1 MKVVG
6 QYSDGSKAIDHSV
19 DLVKGYIEH
28 VNDAKKR
35 NKLSS
40 IYAPHIE
47 ESSEAPRAIAVFDI
61 DDTLLF
67 DIKSKSVPHKNV
79 IDLLR
84 RLHAMGVHIH
94 LVTARLDVEDMRED
108 TLKDLQDMGL
118 SGLYTSVSLAP
129 ESARLSM
136 STVSRWKME
145 TRLRIARSLS
155 CPVTLTVGDQWGDMV
170 VFEDDGVIDKMDIET
185 GAKFM
190 PYVLVRP
197 GDGVSLW
204 GLKLPAY

>member
-6 QYSDGSKAIDHSV
+6 QYSDGTKAIDHAV
-19 DLVKGYIEH
+19 DLVSGYMEH
-28 VNDAKKR
+28 ITDAKKR

-40 IYAPHIE
+40 LYAPAIHQT
-47 ESSEAPRAIAVFDI
+47 SHAPRALAVFDI

-79 IDLLR
+79 IELLR

-94 LVTARLDVEDMRED
+94 LVTARLDCKEMRDE
-108 TLKDLQDMGL
+108 TLQDLQDMGL

-129 ESARLSM
+129 DSARSSM
-136 STVSRWKME
+136 SAVSRWKME
-145 TRLRIARSLS
+145 TRLRIANGLS

-170 VFEDDGVIDKMDIET
+170 VFEDDEVIDQMDADT

-197 GDGVSLW
+197 SDGVSLW

>member
-6 QYSDGSKAIDHSV
+6 QYSDGTKATDHAV
-19 DLVKGYIEH
+19 DLVQGYITH
-28 VNDAKKR
+28 ITDSKKR
-35 NKLSS
+35 NKLTSV
-40 IYAPHIE
+40 YAPSVDQTSH
-47 ESSEAPRAIAVFDI
+47 APRALAVFDI

-67 DIKSKSVPHKNV
+67 DIQSKSVPHKNV

-84 RLHAMGVHIH
+84 RLHAMGVIIH
-94 LVTARLDVEDMRED
+94 LVTARLDVEDMRQD
-108 TLKDLQDMGL
+108 TLQDLQDMGL
-118 SGLYTSVSLAP
+118 SGLYTSLSLAP
-129 ESARLSM
+129 ESARSSM

-145 TRLRIARSLS
+145 TRLRIANSLS

-170 VFEDDGVIDKMDIET
+170 VFENDDVIDKMDADT

-197 GDGVSLW
+197 CDGVSLW

>member
-6 QYSDGSKAIDHSV
+6 QYSDGSKATDHSL
-19 DLVKGYIEH
+19 DLVRGYIEH
-28 VNDAKKR
+28 VTDAKKR
-35 NKLSS
+35 NKLSAA
-40 IYAPHIE
+40 YAPHIE
-47 ESSEAPRAIAVFDI
+47 ESSHAPRAIAVFDI

-67 DIKSKSVPHKNV
+67 DIASKSVPHKNV

-94 LVTARLDVEDMRED
+94 LVTARLDIPEMRED
-108 TLKDLQDMGL
+108 TLRDLQDMGL
-118 SGLYTSVSLAP
+118 SGLYASVSLAP
-129 ESARLSM
+129 DSARTSM
-136 STVSRWKME
+136 SAVSRWKME
-145 TRLRIARSLS
+145 TRLRIAKSLS
-155 CPVTLTVGDQWGDMV
+155 CPITLTVGDQWGDMV
-170 VFEDDGVIDKMDIET
+170 VFEDDDFIDKMDADT